1 MKKLTLENAFDL
13 DECSILELQALP
25 GVEECRTRI
34 EGTSVG
40 SVLKGLALLTQE
52 VAKSMHVPVEHV
64 LCQITTV
71 LLAPEIVQEVA
82 DE

>member
-1 MKKLTLENAFDL
+1 MKKLTLENAFEL

-25 GVEECRTRI
+25 GVEECQTKI
-34 EGTSVG
+34 EGTSMVA
-40 SVLKGLALLTQE
+40 VLKGLALLTKE
-52 VAKSMHVPVEHV
+52 VAKVMAVPVEHV
-64 LCQITTV
+64 LCQIATV